1 MIMRYFSTLLLAL
14 LLVAGC
20 GQKGPLYL
28 PGNPSAIKTDTPP
41 QDERQ
46 AEEDEDQEDESSET
60 NQIS

>member
-1 MIMRYFSTLLLAL
+1 MNVRYPSALLLAV

-28 PGNPSAIKTDTPP
+28 PGDPSTIKTDTPP

-46 AEEDEDQEDESSET
+46 TEEDDDEEDDDESPE
-60 NQIS
+60 NN

>member
-1 MIMRYFSTLLLAL
+1 MIMRYLSTLLLAL

-28 PGNPSAIKTDTPP
+28 PGNPSAIKTDAPP

-46 AEEDEDQEDESSET
+46 TEEDEDQEDESSET
-60 NQIS
+60 DQIS